1 MASVTI
7 NNSPFHEDSI
17 ITYPYGVID
26 SGYTC
31 GVHVGVDIVANSGT
45 GANIYPVFSGQVVA
59 VNTNPNNALRSLCS
73 NFR

>member
-26 SGYTC
+26 SGYSC
-31 GVHVGVDIVANSGT
+31 R
-45 GANIYPVFSGQVVA
+45 
-59 VNTNPNNALRSLCS
+59 RSCWS
-73 NFR
+73 